1 MRVLPPLKSKAAIA
15 QVHMSFDIGFGYR
28 FGATGFFGGKLF
40 DLPV

>member
-1 MRVLPPLKSKAAIA
+1 
-15 QVHMSFDIGFGYR
+15 MSFDIGFGYR